1 MNWVSRNAEPIRIVR
16 TSPACSPRRLLRLID
31 CSAQCIVKLDV
42 TRIAVLTPATN
53 FGNSYGGGGQIAEAS
68 GLTTR
73 TKKYAAKNEPNSI
86 ASEPMKRNIPRIVGS
101 ILELRF
107 AIGGP

>member
-1 MNWVSRNAEPIRIVR
+1 M
-16 TSPACSPRRLLRLID
+16 LRLID
-31 CSAQCIVKLDV
+31 CNAQCIVKLDV
-42 TRIAVLTPATN
+42 TRIAVLMPATN
-53 FGNSYGGGGQIAEAS
+53 FGNSNGGGGQMADAS

-73 TKKYAAKNEPNSI
+73 TKKYTVKNDPNSI
-86 ASEPMKRNIPRIVGS
+86 ASVPMKRNIPRIVGS